1 MSDVAAAAPQMVK
14 EVVQVMKVTHT
25 HARMLR
31 SSSPIHRH
39 TLTDILQSIQSVQR
53 QAEGL
58 CDILNTRPSPIALEI
73 HQEVLGHNNQSDA
86 HLLQDSGIHRSRRPI
101 RRAVEEAAAAA
112 GYVPPLKK
120 PVG

>member
-14 EVVQVMKVTHT
+14 EAVQVMKVTHT
-25 HARMLR
+25 WMLR
-31 SSSPIHRH
+31 SSPPIHRH

-73 HQEVLGHNNQSDA
+73 HQEVLGYNDQSDA
-86 HLLQDSGIHRSRRPI
+86 HLLLESGTHRSRQPI
-101 RRAVEEAAAAA
+101 KRAVEEAAAGA